1 MSQLNEIAEIADM
14 RAPKAPA
21 PGRFDNPRAIMRD
34 IGAADRDAGAA
45 GFPVALLRG
54 PIVSTLN
61 AFNNEATP
69 AIGLAY
75 IAGYLRGHGYSPVIV
90 DAVGEGLNETW
101 HPPEIAGYQCQGL
114 TIEDTVARIP
124 GDVRVIGFST
134 MFSGE
139 WPIHRRL
146 IEAVRARFPDA
157 YLVAGGEH
165 ATALAEYSLRD
176 CPALDAV
183 ALGEGEHVFYEIVE
197 AVRQGSDPADLVGV
211 CTIGEDGAFRDGI
224 GLTRIRDLDNIPWP
238 HWPDGY
244 LEKFWAAGKS
254 FGTQTERD
262 MPMMIS
268 RGCPFQCTFCSSAR
282 MWTTR
287 YLLRDIEDVLAEIK
301 HHIAQRDITSVQ
313 LYDLTA
319 ITKKE
324 WTVAFCKRL
333 IEEGIAIK
341 WSLPSGTRS
350 EALDAETLGYLRRTG
365 CTYICYAPESGSPR
379 TLALIRKQ
387 ISLDRLTA
395 SVKAA
400 RRLGLLLRTN
410 LIIGF
415 PGETRADVLRSV
427 WFGLKMA
434 ATGVDEASINIYSAY
449 PGTEIFRS
457 LSRKGLVALDDS
469 YFLGLTSLNSDYTS
483 FKPMTY
489 NETMGRRE
497 LALYRIGFMLTNYA
511 ISYLFYPKRILR
523 TFRNVFY
530 SQQASTVFEHRLKD
544 ALARRRGKKPG
555 AVARKAAVSAAVS
568 NDAN

>member
-1 MSQLNEIAEIADM
+1 MFRSGHDVGTAGTAVL
-14 RAPKAPA
+14 KAPP
-21 PGRFDNPRAIMRD
+21 PGRYGNPRAIMRD
-34 IGAADRDAGAA
+34 IGAPDTDAGAA
-45 GFPVALLRG
+45 DFGVALLRG

-75 IAGYLRGHGYSPVIV
+75 IAGYLVKRGYSPVIV
-90 DAVGEGLNETW
+90 DAVGEGLNTTW
-101 HPPEIAGYQCQGL
+101 HPRGIDGYQCQGL
-114 TIEDTVARIP
+114 TIEETVAMVP
-124 GDVRVIGFST
+124 DGVRVIGFST

-146 IEAVRARFPDA
+146 IAAVRARFPDA

-183 ALGEGEHVFYEIVE
+183 ALGEGEHIFCEIVE
-197 AVRQGSDPADLVGV
+197 AVRLGRDPAGLAGV
-211 CTIGEDGAFRDGI
+211 CTLGENGTFRDGI

-244 LEKFWAAGKS
+244 LEKFWSAGKS

-268 RGCPFQCTFCSSAR
+268 RGCPFQCTFCSSAS

-287 YLLRDIEDVLAEIK
+287 YLLRDVDDVLAEIK
-301 HHIAQRDITSVQ
+301 HHIAARDITSVQ

-324 WTVAFCKRL
+324 WTVEFCKRL
-333 IEEGIAIK
+333 IEEGIRIR

-350 EALDAETLGYLRRTG
+350 EALDAETLGYLKRTG

-379 TLALIRKQ
+379 TLELIKKQ
-387 ISLDRLTA
+387 VSLPMLTE

-415 PGETRADVLRSV
+415 PGETRLDVLRSV
-427 WFGLKMA
+427 WFGLRMA
-434 ATGVDEASINIYSAY
+434 ARGVDEASINIYSAY
-449 PGTEIFRS
+449 PGTEIFRG
-457 LSRKGLVALDDS
+457 LSQKGLVRLNDA

-497 LALYRIGFMLTNYA
+497 LALYRIGFMATNYL
-511 ISYLFYPKRILR
+511 ISYLFYPGRIRR
-523 TFRNVFY
+523 TFRNVFF

-544 ALARRRGKKPG
+544 ALARRRGRKLG
-555 AVARKAAVSAAVS
+555 AVAEKAAASR
-568 NDAN
+568 DAG